1 MSDLRMPSINTV
13 SLTGRLVQDPDFKI
27 TENGTAR
34 LSARVAINRP
44 YRDRDGQWQTESSFL
59 NIVVWREFA
68 ESLADRLHKGSPV
81 FISGRLRS
89 SSWKDSDDN
98 PHSAVEIQVRTLQV
112 LERAENAGAPLTE
125 EGVEEVEAEEGMED
139 EEMELEA
146 A

>member
-81 FISGRLRS
+81 FVSGRLRS

-112 LERAENAGAPLTE
+112 LERAENAGVPVSEDISEEIEAEGTE
-125 EGVEEVEAEEGMED
+125 EE
-139 EEMELEA
+139 EEMELETA
-146 A
+146 

>member
-1 MSDLRMPSINTV
+1 MSDLRMPTINTV

-34 LSARVAINRP
+34 LSGRIAVNRP
-44 YRDRDGQWQTESSFL
+44 YRDRDGQWQTESSFI
-59 NIVVWREFA
+59 NIVIWREFA

-81 FISGRLRS
+81 FLSGRLRS

-98 PHSAVEIQVRTLQV
+98 PHSTVEIQVRTLQV
-112 LERAENAGAPLTE
+112 LERAENAAAPL
-125 EGVEEVEAEEGMED
+125 ED
-139 EEMELEA
+139 EMVVDGEREDEDEMELEA